1 LLSGQWSR
9 AGIIFGRL
17 FIIKMNTSQDGEDRI
32 DVSEGAAADK
42 SKEGRLSPRSKASLY
57 ALGILLAMKKNTSQD
72 KLGEDDVFEHAG
84 AAGKGMLGTAMRTQP
99 DHHSIPRLL
108 DHVRGITGIIAT
120 SLTLL
125 LTSLWNNPGPLF
137 QNSNVRPTVQPS
149 ADMSRRPKQ
158 GRIFPRSR
166 ESVQALGFLAILTLQ
181 ACVYWGRL
189 APMLVRHTDKRAKSD
204 LLKRYQVEG
213 AHNSS
218 AALAEVAHKSSAALK
233 DKATAVISNTHNV
246 LEFEVQLSELPLR
259 PNRRGSFKVLVHPE
273 WAPLGSKRLLEL
285 FKLGFYDQT
294 RFFRVVKNADDE
306 ANLVQWGI
314 SGDPATSAKWCAPR
328 PPAAPA
334 QAGFLELGS
343 EPSVHGLTAQR
354 IRDASQAH
362 EDHPR

>member
-1 LLSGQWSR
+1 
-9 AGIIFGRL
+9 
-17 FIIKMNTSQDGEDRI
+17 M
-32 DVSEGAAADK
+32 
-42 SKEGRLSPRSKASLY
+42 Y
-57 ALGILLAMKKNTSQD
+57 
-72 KLGEDDVFEHAG
+72 
-84 AAGKGMLGTAMRTQP
+84 
-99 DHHSIPRLL
+99 
-108 DHVRGITGIIAT
+108 
-120 SLTLL
+120 
-125 LTSLWNNPGPLF
+125 
-137 QNSNVRPTVQPS
+137 
-149 ADMSRRPKQ
+149 
-158 GRIFPRSR
+158 
-166 ESVQALGFLAILTLQ
+166 ALGFLAVLVCTWQGGI
-181 ACVYWGRL
+181 ASML
-189 APMLVRHTDKRAKSD
+189 AMRKN
-204 LLKRYQVEG
+204 EG
-213 AHNSS
+213 AQSTVSKWHQAEGAQSNLLN
-218 AALAEVAHKSSAALK
+218 AANEFRLEKK
-233 DKATAVISNTHNV
+233 NKAPAVIVKNL